1 MYDPTHPS
9 STTATAAA
17 PVTAR
22 PRRETAVLNTVLV
35 DPATF
40 RTLMFMGSAQRKVF
54 TAERMPDA
62 AKPQKQ
68 NRDGVPEW
76 SVKVA
81 YEDWRGQT
89 GLMSVTVPMHDDPA
103 GKFTTGQ
110 PVEFDRLV
118 MGVSDKRSSA
128 GYSIWFSADA
138 IAPAGVRA
146 DA

>member
-1 MYDPTHPS
+1 
-9 STTATAAA
+9 
-17 PVTAR
+17 
-22 PRRETAVLNTVLV
+22 
-35 DPATF
+35 
-40 RTLMFMGSAQRKVF
+40 
-54 TAERMPDA
+54 
-62 AKPQKQ
+62 
-68 NRDGVPEW
+68 VPEW

-118 MGVSDKRSSA
+118 MGVADRRTSA
-128 GYSIWFSADA
+128 GYSIWYNADA

>member
-1 MYDPTHPS
+1 MNPS
-9 STTATAAA
+9 GPLATSTTTAAPEA
-17 PVTAR
+17 LR
-22 PRRETAVLNTVLV
+22 PWKETAVLNMVLV
-35 DPATF
+35 DPSTF
-40 RTLMFMGSAQRKVF
+40 RTLMFMGSAERKVF

-68 NRDGVPEW
+68 SKDGVPVW
-76 SVKVA
+76 SVRIA

-110 PVEFDRLV
+110 PVRFDRLV
-118 MGVSDKRSSA
+118 EGVADRRSSA

-138 IAPAGVRA
+138 IKPASVSIA
-146 DA
+146 A